1 MTIED
6 FVRLEP
12 KQIRANKE
20 LMQLFVDF
28 YEAAFSFKPSCAGC
42 TFKKG
47 FKKLRAFALEGKKN
61 IKFEKN
67 NIMETK
73 TFEIKKEYRT
83 KILTYKKDGKTYR
96 KYGNQI
102 TEEFARELVAN
113 GKTEYFKTLPKG
125 TDKIGSKTT
134 KYKVELNLK
143 DGTKELY
150 GSENGLEVKEI
161 DSTKYDSLDYR
172 TELLPLYT
180 ELKEKLGKEAKT
192 TKRVDITAFLIENE
206 S

>member
-1 MTIED
+1 MTLDE
-6 FVRLEP
+6 FVRLDP
-12 KQIRANKE
+12 KHIRHDKE
-20 LMQLFVDF
+20 LMQLFVNF

-47 FKKLRAFALEGKKN
+47 FKKLRSFALEGKKN
-61 IKFEKN
+61 IKFDKN
-67 NIMETK
+67 IIDMETK

-102 TEEFARELVAN
+102 TEDFARELVAN

-125 TDKIGSKTT
+125 TDKSGYKQKNKEVVFQNESTNPIGSTEVDPN
-134 KYKVELNLK
+134 KYN
-143 DGTKELY
+143 
-150 GSENGLEVKEI
+150 
-161 DSTKYDSLDYR
+161 SLDYR

-180 ELKEKLGKEAKT
+180 ELKDKLGKEAKD
-192 TKRVDITAFLIENE
+192 TKRVTITAFLLENE
-206 S
+206 G